1 MKNYYM
7 ANRTDLL
14 RFLGQS
20 ERYETALDV
29 GCASGELGRL
39 LVEHQSASMVDGV
52 EVNRDAAELAKKV
65 LRKVWMGTLEE
76 FSQDIPWESYDL
88 VVMAD
93 VLEHL
98 LEPWDTL
105 GFLFARCKPGCR
117 LLLSVPN
124 VRHHSVVF
132 PLIFQGRFDYRDSGI
147 MDRTHLHFFTR
158 FSLQE
163 SVTRAGWQIRRES
176 PNIKEKYLKW
186 WYPHRVLGEF
196 LAVQHFVLAE
206 K

>member
-7 ANRTDLL
+7 ANRTDLM

-20 ERYETALDV
+20 DQYEAALDV

-39 LVEHQSASMVDGV
+39 LIEHRVATRVDGV

-65 LRKVWMGTLEE
+65 LRKVWVGTVEE
-76 FSQDIPWESYDL
+76 LSQDIPWESYDL

-98 LEPWDTL
+98 PEPWETL
-105 GFLFARCKPGCR
+105 DFLFARCRPGCR

-132 PLIFQGRFDYRDSGI
+132 PLLFQGRFEYRDSGI

-158 FSLQE
+158 SSLQE
-163 SVTRAGWQIRRES
+163 SVMRAGWKIRRAS
-176 PNIKEKYLKW
+176 PNIKEKYRKW
-186 WYPHRVLGEF
+186 WYPHRLLGEF
-196 LAVQHFVLAE
+196 LAVQFFVLAE